1 MSLSLKLKKFKVA
14 NQGHGHHWKIL
25 AKFSISLVPNTHI
38 SILIIRGHDALC
50 TFISAPWEDKTART
64 PSIPGPL
71 HPVQLC
77 PSPSSI
83 LETFPWIHWN
93 LWPGLSK
100 TPPSSHYC
108 SDLSVDCALQKSDS
122 PFLPYTSG
130 PTVPFD
136 PCWDHSPSFLHGPPF
151 FHPHHLST
159 EVRTPLW
166 QSQTQRPLLHI
177 LINKWND
184 QLFNFTHYSG

>member
-14 NQGHGHHWKIL
+14 NQGDGHHWKIL

-77 PSPSSI
+77 PSPFWVDLAPLLYPGNLSMNPLELMAGPQQNSPQLPLLLWSQCWLCSTEIWLSLSPLHLWAYSPLWSMLRPFSLFPPQPSIFSS
-83 LETFPWIHWN
+83 
-93 LWPGLSK
+93 
-100 TPPSSHYC
+100 
-108 SDLSVDCALQKSDS
+108 S
-122 PFLPYTSG
+122 PFEHWG
-130 PTVPFD
+130 
-136 PCWDHSPSFLHGPPF
+136 
-151 FHPHHLST
+151 
-159 EVRTPLW
+159 
-166 QSQTQRPLLHI
+166 
-177 LINKWND
+177 
-184 QLFNFTHYSG
+184 